1 MNKTEIDNISNITT
15 DEFQQV
21 QGIISLHR
29 SKALQIVNNENLL
42 TAWEVGAFV
51 SDRLKNSVWGSKTVK
66 QLSEYLKTQD
76 PTLRGYSRS
85 NIYNMVAF
93 YEAYSSIQFIEYQ
106 EKLKLNE
113 FVQLKTAQIGNT
125 EIVQPVA
132 GQIGQ
137 GQTEHG
143 QIVQTLSRQMEPGQT
158 EQGQIVQPA
167 AAQVEQEQIVQ
178 SLTGQIT
185 GQIES
190 TQIVRTVS
198 GRIVQ
203 TPSAQIEQNLIV
215 QSATAQFPNFLN
227 LTTLT
232 NHFEILNA
240 CKTME
245 ERIFYVL
252 YSHKEKLNARELQRC
267 LKNNTFASLTGDKHN
282 LSKGLKNIYPQ
293 ITPMLKDTI
302 FVDFLGLPQK
312 HSEKHLQNSIL
323 DNMKDFVLELG
334 KDFLFYGKEYSLQVG
349 NSTFKIDLL
358 FFHRGLQ
365 CLVAIELKAG
375 KFKPEDSGQL
385 EFYLEAL
392 DRDVRRSNENPSI
405 GILLCQEAD
414 RSVVEYAM
422 SRILSPTM
430 IAEYER
436 QLIPKEVLQR
446 SLEEFTQFLNPKK

>member
-1 MNKTEIDNISNITT
+1 MSGMNSITIV
-15 DEFQQV
+15 EFQQI

-42 TAWEVGAFV
+42 VAWEIGAFV
-51 SDRLKNSVWGSKTVK
+51 SDRLKNSTWGSKTVK
-66 QLSEYLKTQD
+66 QLSEHLRAED
-76 PTLRGYSRS
+76 PTLRGYSSR

-93 YEAYSSIQFIEYQ
+93 YEAYSSLQFVEIQ
-106 EKLKLNE
+106 EKLKLND
-113 FVQLKTAQIGNT
+113 FL
-125 EIVQPVA
+125 
-132 GQIGQ
+132 
-137 GQTEHG
+137 
-143 QIVQTLSRQMEPGQT
+143 
-158 EQGQIVQPA
+158 QPA
-167 AAQVEQEQIVQ
+167 AAKN
-178 SLTGQIT
+178 
-185 GQIES
+185 ES
-190 TQIVRTVS
+190 SKLIQPTA
-198 GRIVQ
+198 G
-203 TPSAQIEQNLIV
+203 LIV
-215 QSATAQFPNFLN
+215 QPMAAQLPNFLN

-240 CKTME
+240 CKTIE
-245 ERIFYVL
+245 ERIFYIL
-252 YSHKEKLNARELQRC
+252 YSHKERLNKRELQRC
-267 LKNNTFASLTGDKHN
+267 LKNNTFSSLMGDKHN

-293 ITPMLKDTI
+293 VTPMLKDTI

-334 KDFLFYGKEYSLQVG
+334 KDFLFYEKEYPLQVG
-349 NSTFKIDLL
+349 NSTFKVDLL

-365 CLVAIELKAG
+365 CLVAIELKTG
-375 KFKPEDSGQL
+375 KFKPEYMGQL
-385 EFYLEAL
+385 EFYLESL

-422 SRILSPTM
+422 SRSLSPTM

-446 SLEEFTQFLNPKK
+446 SLEEFTHFLNPKR